1 MKMRAILLLTLLAC
15 GCDTVSPPLDSPNS
29 DASASG
35 QMETVASQQDNV
47 TTVSDGKID
56 APVPLQN
63 PALKPF
69 YTEMRGLFRRHY
81 PKATSHL
88 LEDTIHFEDA
98 TRLFIVHEALKT
110 GEWQDPWEERG
121 PRLGGVLCDMTLR
134 KGRYQGAATV
144 PQTFDKRYFKVL
156 FLAPYSAKRD
166 VHLVVRLAYPRDVND
181 DFLTQF
187 MEQANDF
194 GEYLE

>member
-1 MKMRAILLLTLLAC
+1 M
-15 GCDTVSPPLDSPNS
+15 DSPDD

-35 QMETVASQQDNV
+35 QTESVTHQQDA
-47 TTVSDGKID
+47 TRAASDGEMD

-63 PALKPF
+63 PVLKPF
-69 YTEMRGLFRRHY
+69 YSEMRKLFRRHY

-88 LEDTIHFEDA
+88 LKDTIHFEDQ
-98 TRLFIVHEALKT
+98 TRLFIVHEAFKT

-121 PRLGGVLCDMTLR
+121 PKRGGVLCDMTLQ
-134 KGRYQGAATV
+134 KGRYQGAATA

-156 FLAPYSAKRD
+156 FLAPYSAKQD
-166 VHLVVRLAYPRDVND
+166 VHLAVHLAYPRDVND
-181 DFLTQF
+181 EFLTQF
-187 MEQANDF
+187 TELANDF